1 MKYGNTEMEKNAKT
15 IEKDKK
21 YRAGPWGSFLF

>member
-1 MKYGNTEMEKNAKT
+1 MAAVKFAKT

-21 YRAGPWGSFLF
+21 NRILAVLESN